1 MIRSSLAKS
10 LKVLEGI
17 KIDEEHN
24 MLVSDTYDVDAM
36 MYAINTAKLI
46 IRTRIAVDK
55 IKENKCS

>member
-36 MYAINTAKLI
+36 MYAINTARLI

-55 IKENKCS
+55 IRENK

>member
-1 MIRSSLAKS
+1 MIRSSLAES

-55 IKENKCS
+55 IKENK

>member
-55 IKENKCS
+55 IKENK

>member
-1 MIRSSLAKS
+1 MIRGSLAKS

-36 MYAINTAKLI
+36 MYAINTARLI

-55 IKENKCS
+55 IRENK

>member
-10 LKVLEGI
+10 LKVLEDI

-24 MLVSDTYDVDAM
+24 MLVSETYDVDAM
-36 MYAINTAKLI
+36 MYAINTARLI

-55 IKENKCS
+55 IKENK

>member
-1 MIRSSLAKS
+1 MIRSSLAES

-36 MYAINTAKLI
+36 MYAINTARLI

-55 IKENKCS
+55 IRENK